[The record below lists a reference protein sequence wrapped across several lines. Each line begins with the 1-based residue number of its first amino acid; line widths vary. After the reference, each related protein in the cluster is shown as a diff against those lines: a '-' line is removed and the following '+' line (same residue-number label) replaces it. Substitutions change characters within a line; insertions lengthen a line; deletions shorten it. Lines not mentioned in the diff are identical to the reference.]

1 MNIIIVIYEL
11 LKMFFIGIQK
21 GIFINPNGKKLSS
34 YLESL
39 GPIFTKFG
47 QLLSTRTDVLDY
59 ETAKELESL
68 TDSCKPFNVSQL
80 KKIIEKEL
88 NDKIENIFE
97 YFDDEPL
104 AAASLAQVHS
114 ARLKTG
120 QDVVIKVLRP
130 NIERKV
136 KKNLRLLKSAAKIFS
151 YVYKESFRLKP
162 NEVVKDYES
171 TILKELDLKLEASNT
186 NLTRKNFL
194 DSEELYIPE
203 VYWDLTTSNVMVL
216 EKIDGIPCTDIDQIE
231 SYGIDKKTLAENG
244 VMIFL
249 NQVFRDNF
257 FHADMHP
264 GNIFVSKESPEKP
277 GYIAVDCAITG
288 SLSNDERYTLARMLQ
303 AVLKQNYKSLANLF
317 INSGWVNANTN
328 NIELENTL
336 RACCEPIFE
345 KPLSEIEFGKL
356 LLYLFQSTRQYGLSL
371 QTSLVLLQKT
381 LIHIEGMGR
390 QIYPDLD
397 FWGIA
402 EPYLDNWLAEQVS
415 PIKLKNYII
424 ENKEDILIKASE
436 IPSVVFEAID
446 EIRSFSKNKNASNQ
460 RIIELEN
467 QLSKQ
472 KYINRAIAV
481 AIIVYMGFGG
491 ISIWQL
497 LIILVVV
504 LLIFGSGKLK
514 SIGSDLGSSIKGFKK
529 AVKEDTEEKEE

>member
-1 MNIIIVIYEL
+1 MSLIIVTFEL
-11 LKMFFIGIQK
+11 LKMSLIGVQK
-21 GIFINPNGKKLSS
+21 GIFYKPNGKKLAV

-47 QLLSTRTDVLDY
+47 QLLSTRTDILDF

-68 TDSCKPFNVSQL
+68 TDNCKPFNVATFR
-80 KKIIEKEL
+80 KIVESEL
-88 NDKIENIFE
+88 GDSIENIFDSFE
-97 YFDDEPL
+97 DKPL

-114 ARLKTG
+114 AKLKNG
-120 QDVVIKVLRP
+120 KEVVIKVLRP
-130 NIERKV
+130 NIKKRV
-136 KKNLRLLKSAAKIFS
+136 KKNLRLLRAAARIFS
-151 YVYKESFRLKP
+151 YLYKESYRLKP
-162 NEVVKDYES
+162 NEVIRDYEK

-194 DSEELYIPE
+194 NSKELYIPE

-216 EKIDGIPCTDIDQIE
+216 EKIDGIPCTDIKQIE
-231 SYGIDKKTLAENG
+231 EFGINKKELAENG

-249 NQVFRDNF
+249 KQVFRDNF

-264 GNIFVSKESPEKP
+264 GNIFVSKENPDNP
-277 GYIAVDCAITG
+277 GYIAIDCAISG

-303 AVLKQNYKSLANLF
+303 AVLKQNYKSLSNLF
-317 INSGWVNANTN
+317 ITSGWVDADTN

-390 QIYPDLD
+390 QIYPELD

-402 EPYLDNWLAEQVS
+402 EPYLDNWLTEQFS
-415 PIKLKNYII
+415 PLKLKDFIV
-424 ENKEDILIKASE
+424 ENKEDLLFKASE
-436 IPSVVFEAID
+436 VPGIVYEALD
-446 EIRSFSKNKNASNQ
+446 ELRGYSKSKKSNDKK
-460 RIIELEN
+460 IESLEIQISN
-467 QLSKQ
+467 Q
-472 KYINRAIAV
+472 KYILRVIGIGI
-481 AIIVYMGFGG
+481 IIVIAIMMM
-491 ISIWQL
+491 
-497 LIILVVV
+497 V
-504 LLIFGSGKLK
+504 L
-514 SIGSDLGSSIKGFKK
+514 
-529 AVKEDTEEKEE
+529 

>member
-1 MNIIIVIYEL
+1 MSLIIVTFEL
-11 LKMFFIGIQK
+11 LKMSLIGVQK
-21 GIFINPNGKKLSS
+21 GIFYKPNGKKLAV

-47 QLLSTRTDVLDY
+47 QLLSTRTDILDF

-68 TDSCKPFNVSQL
+68 TDNCKPFNVATFR
-80 KKIIEKEL
+80 KIVESEL
-88 NDKIENIFE
+88 GDSIENIFDSFE
-97 YFDDEPL
+97 DKPL

-114 ARLKTG
+114 AKLKNG
-120 QDVVIKVLRP
+120 KEVVIKVLRP
-130 NIERKV
+130 NIKKSV
-136 KKNLRLLKSAAKIFS
+136 KKNLRLLKAAARIFS
-151 YVYKESFRLKP
+151 YLYKESYRLKP
-162 NEVVKDYES
+162 NEVIRDYEK

-194 DSEELYIPE
+194 NSKELYIPE

-216 EKIDGIPCTDIDQIE
+216 EKIDGIPCTDIKQIE
-231 SYGIDKKTLAENG
+231 EFGINKKELAENG

-249 NQVFRDNF
+249 KQVFRDNF

-264 GNIFVSKESPEKP
+264 GNIFVSKENPDNP
-277 GYIAVDCAITG
+277 GYIAIDCAISG

-303 AVLKQNYKSLANLF
+303 AVLKQNYKSLSNLF
-317 INSGWVNANTN
+317 ITSGWVDADTN

-390 QIYPDLD
+390 QIYPELD

-402 EPYLDNWLAEQVS
+402 EPYLDNWLTEQFS
-415 PIKLKNYII
+415 PLKLKDFIV
-424 ENKEDILIKASE
+424 ENKEDLLFKASE
-436 IPSVVFEAID
+436 VPGIVYEALD
-446 EIRSFSKNKNASNQ
+446 ELRGYSKSKKSNDKK
-460 RIIELEN
+460 IEDLELQISN
-467 QLSKQ
+467 Q
-472 KYINRAIAV
+472 KYILRVIGIGI
-481 AIIVYMGFGG
+481 IIVIAIMMM
-491 ISIWQL
+491 
-497 LIILVVV
+497 V
-504 LLIFGSGKLK
+504 L
-514 SIGSDLGSSIKGFKK
+514 
-529 AVKEDTEEKEE
+529 

>member
-1 MNIIIVIYEL
+1 MSLIIVTFEL
-11 LKMFFIGIQK
+11 LKMSLIGVQK
-21 GIFINPNGKKLSS
+21 GIFYKPNGKKLAV

-47 QLLSTRTDVLDY
+47 QLLSTRTDILDF

-68 TDSCKPFNVSQL
+68 TDNCKPFNVATFR
-80 KKIIEKEL
+80 KIVESEL
-88 NDKIENIFE
+88 GDSIENIFDSFE
-97 YFDDEPL
+97 DKPL

-114 ARLKTG
+114 AKLKNG
-120 QDVVIKVLRP
+120 KEVVIKVLRP
-130 NIERKV
+130 NIKKRV
-136 KKNLRLLKSAAKIFS
+136 KKNLRLLKAAARIFS
-151 YVYKESFRLKP
+151 YLYKESYRLKP
-162 NEVVKDYES
+162 NEVIRDYEK

-194 DSEELYIPE
+194 NSKELYIPE

-216 EKIDGIPCTDIDQIE
+216 EKIDGIPCTDIKQIE
-231 SYGIDKKTLAENG
+231 EFGINKKELAENG

-249 NQVFRDNF
+249 KQVFRDNF

-264 GNIFVSKESPEKP
+264 GNIFVSKENPDNP
-277 GYIAVDCAITG
+277 GYIAIDCAISG

-303 AVLKQNYKSLANLF
+303 AVLKQNYKSLSNLF
-317 INSGWVNANTN
+317 ITSGWVDADTN

-390 QIYPDLD
+390 QIYPELD

-402 EPYLDNWLAEQVS
+402 EPYLDNWLTEQFS
-415 PIKLKNYII
+415 PLKLKDFIV
-424 ENKEDILIKASE
+424 ENKEDLLFKASE
-436 IPSVVFEAID
+436 VPGIVYEALD
-446 EIRSFSKNKNASNQ
+446 ELRGYSKSKKSNDKK
-460 RIIELEN
+460 IEGLEIQISN
-467 QLSKQ
+467 Q
-472 KYINRAIAV
+472 KYILRVIGIGI
-481 AIIVYMGFGG
+481 IIVIAIMMM
-491 ISIWQL
+491 
-497 LIILVVV
+497 V
-504 LLIFGSGKLK
+504 L
-514 SIGSDLGSSIKGFKK
+514 
-529 AVKEDTEEKEE
+529 